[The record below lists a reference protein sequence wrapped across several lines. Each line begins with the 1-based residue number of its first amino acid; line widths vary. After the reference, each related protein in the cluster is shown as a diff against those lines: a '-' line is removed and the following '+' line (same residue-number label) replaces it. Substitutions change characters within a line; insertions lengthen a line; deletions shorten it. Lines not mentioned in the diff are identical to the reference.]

1 MSKQIIMHQANS
13 CSHHDHEHDSRLEVI
28 LYFIG
33 LTLFLIGL
41 FISANMWQMIF
52 YIVALVLSGYHII
65 IEGFIDTYKQTV
77 NLKKFMPN
85 VHILMTLAAIGAII
99 IGEYMEATLLI
110 LIFAGAHYL
119 EHYAES
125 KSNKEITSLLELNP
139 TTARRLKADGSTEI
153 VNVSELAIGDHLSI
167 LNGDQIPTD
176 GIVISGTSSVD
187 QAAITGE
194 SIPVDKTTGDE
205 LFGSTINGSGTLVM
219 EVTKESSETVIAKI
233 IQLVSQTQRDISKT
247 AAFIKRLE
255 PKYVTVVLLLTPL
268 FYLLGHYVLQW
279 SANESFYRTMVFLIA
294 TSPCA
299 LAATDIPATLSAI
312 SHLAKRGVL
321 FKGGS
326 YLSNLADLKAVTF
339 DKTGTLTEG
348 KPTVTNTYFS
358 KEVTTEE
365 KEQFTHII
373 VSMESQSN
381 HPLAQAIIQHF
392 PSITPTELDVE
403 NVVGVGLV
411 AKKDGNIYKIGK
423 PSSYKIVPEDIK
435 KQTEI
440 YEHDGKTVVY
450 FGTDDKVLAL
460 IAIQDIPKETSK
472 EAVRLLKEQ
481 NIHTVMLT
489 GDAVRTGEAIGKK
502 LGLDEVRGNIMPEEK
517 AALITELKEKYPVIA
532 MLGDGV
538 NDAPALATA
547 DVGVA
552 MGEGTDIA
560 IDVADAVLMKN
571 DLTRFAYTFNIAKK
585 LRKIVTQNIV
595 IALAVVL
602 FLVIINLTGN
612 INMTFAVIFHEGST
626 LAVILNG
633 LRMLKGTE

>member
-1 MSKQIIMHQANS
+1 MSKQIIVQQASS
-13 CSHHDHEHDSRLEVI
+13 CSHHDEHDSHLEVI
-28 LYFIG
+28 LYFVG
-33 LTLFLIGL
+33 LGLFLIGL
-41 FISANMWQMIF
+41 FLPSDLWKAVF
-52 YIVALVLSGYHII
+52 YLVALVLSGYHII
-65 IEGFIDTYKQTV
+65 FEGFIDTYKQTI

-205 LFGSTINGSGTLVM
+205 LFGITINGSGTLVM
-219 EVTKESSETVIAKI
+219 EVTKESSETVIATI

-268 FYLLGHYVLQW
+268 FYLLGHYVVQW

-348 KPTVTNTYFS
+348 KPVVTNTYFG
-358 KEVTTEE
+358 KDVTEDE
-365 KEQFTHII
+365 ANEFTKII
-373 VSMESQSN
+373 VSRSEEHTSELQSRG
-381 HPLAQAIIQHF
+381 H
-392 PSITPTELDVE
+392 
-403 NVVGVGLV
+403 LV
-411 AKKDGNIYKIGK
+411 C
-423 PSSYKIVPEDIK
+423 
-435 KQTEI
+435 
-440 YEHDGKTVVY
+440 
-450 FGTDDKVLAL
+450 
-460 IAIQDIPKETSK
+460 
-472 EAVRLLKEQ
+472 R
-481 NIHTVMLT
+481 
-489 GDAVRTGEAIGKK
+489 
-502 LGLDEVRGNIMPEEK
+502 
-517 AALITELKEKYPVIA
+517 
-532 MLGDGV
+532 
-538 NDAPALATA
+538 
-547 DVGVA
+547 
-552 MGEGTDIA
+552 
-560 IDVADAVLMKN
+560 
-571 DLTRFAYTFNIAKK
+571 
-585 LRKIVTQNIV
+585 
-595 IALAVVL
+595 
-602 FLVIINLTGN
+602 
-612 INMTFAVIFHEGST
+612 
-626 LAVILNG
+626 
-633 LRMLKGTE
+633 

>member
-119 EHYAES
+119 EHYAEN

-139 TTARRLKADGSTEI
+139 TTARRIKEDGTTEI
-153 VNVSELAIGDHLSI
+153 VDVSELAIGDQLSI

-176 GIVISGTSSVD
+176 GIVVSGTSTVD
-187 QAAITGE
+187 QSAITGE
-194 SIPVDKTTGDE
+194 SIPVEKSAGDE

-233 IQLVSQTQRDISKT
+233 IQLVTQTQRNISKT

-255 PKYVTVVLLLTPL
+255 PKYVTVVLILTPV
-268 FYLLGHYVLQW
+268 FFLLGYYGFQW
-279 SANESFYRTMVFLIA
+279 TIHESFYRTMVFLIA

-312 SHLAKRGVL
+312 SNLAKRGVL

-326 YLSNLADLKAVTF
+326 YLANLADLKAVAF
-339 DKTGTLTEG
+339 DKTGTLTTG
-348 KPTVTNTYFS
+348 KPVVTNTYFS
-358 KEVTTEE
+358 KNVTEE
-365 KEQFTHII
+365 EIKTYEEII
-373 VSMESQSN
+373 VSMESKAN
-381 HPLAQAIIQHF
+381 HPLADAVLEHYNEV
-392 PSITPTELDVE
+392 TPFEMEVE
-403 NVVGVGLV
+403 NVIGVGLV
-411 AKKDGNIYKIGK
+411 GQYNNETFKIGK
-423 PSSYKIVPEDIK
+423 PSSVKQIPKDIEK
-435 KQTEI
+435 MTEQF
-440 YEHDGKTVVY
+440 EQEGKTV
-450 FGTDDKVLAL
+450 
-460 IAIQDIPKETSK
+460 
-472 EAVRLLKEQ
+472 
-481 NIHTVMLT
+481 
-489 GDAVRTGEAIGKK
+489 
-502 LGLDEVRGNIMPEEK
+502 
-517 AALITELKEKYPVIA
+517 
-532 MLGDGV
+532 
-538 NDAPALATA
+538 
-547 DVGVA
+547 
-552 MGEGTDIA
+552 
-560 IDVADAVLMKN
+560 
-571 DLTRFAYTFNIAKK
+571 
-585 LRKIVTQNIV
+585 
-595 IALAVVL
+595 
-602 FLVIINLTGN
+602 
-612 INMTFAVIFHEGST
+612 
-626 LAVILNG
+626 
-633 LRMLKGTE
+633 